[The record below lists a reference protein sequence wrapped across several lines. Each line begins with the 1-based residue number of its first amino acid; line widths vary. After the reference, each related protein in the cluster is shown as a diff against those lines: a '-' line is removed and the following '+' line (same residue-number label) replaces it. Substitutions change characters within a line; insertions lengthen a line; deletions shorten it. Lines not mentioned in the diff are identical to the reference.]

1 VPRAHKTAAL
11 GRILDVEQP
20 TSAIVFCRTRT
31 EVDEVAE
38 TLNAQGYHAEALHGG
53 LSQEQRDRVMKRF
66 RAKTS
71 ELLVATDVAA
81 RGLDVQHVS
90 HVVNYDVPANS
101 EGYVHRI
108 GRTGRA
114 GRTGTAI
121 TLAEPREHRHLRNFE
136 RVTGQPIETAPLP
149 TVADL
154 KARRM
159 EATQVALREAI
170 LEGGLEAW
178 RGIVTA
184 LATEFDPLD
193 VAAAAVKQAARAAGE
208 QEEVAEIPTASA
220 PSAVKAKFAGKER
233 PGAKGAPRA
242 KGARGG
248 SEEFARLF
256 VGGGR
261 KLKIRPGDIVGAI
274 ANEAGLESRHIGRI
288 DIRDDHTF
296 IDLPGGMPEDI
307 LQHLQGVWV
316 AGQKLRIS
324 RHRGEVPPA
333 PKIKR
338 NFGAASGRPDRSG
351 PRPPPKSRSRS

>member
-1 VPRAHKTAAL
+1 
-11 GRILDVEQP
+11 
-20 TSAIVFCRTRT
+20 
-31 EVDEVAE
+31 
-38 TLNAQGYHAEALHGG
+38 
-53 LSQEQRDRVMKRF
+53 
-66 RAKTS
+66 
-71 ELLVATDVAA
+71 
-81 RGLDVQHVS
+81 
-90 HVVNYDVPANS
+90 VNYDVPANS

-274 ANEAGLESRHIGRI
+274 ANEAGVEGSRIGSITVFDRHSTVDVPAGEAEKI
-288 DIRDDHTF
+288 VAILGKTSIKGKKLLVRRDR
-296 IDLPGGMPEDI
+296 
-307 LQHLQGVWV
+307 
-316 AGQKLRIS
+316 AGK
-324 RHRGEVPPA
+324 
-333 PKIKR
+333 
-338 NFGAASGRPDRSG
+338 
-351 PRPPPKSRSRS
+351 